1 MGKSNNSND
10 NLEHL
15 EGIGQ
20 TLEVFENDI
29 VLYLKMF
36 CEEHNLQDLK
46 KESQSVWNAA
56 LRYIKKHVFKDKS
69 KLKDKTN
76 IDISNNRISSNF
88 NRYDY
93 NLVNDICDIYIDLC
107 MIYDKEV
114 SIIGFSNLT
123 GIDYDTIYQW
133 GSNNN
138 INNISVNDN
147 EISGRLSNMSL
158 VIYKKLN
165 HFREESLSNK
175 LATAKNN
182 PVGILAILNRHYQW
196 NLPGVSREKA
206 QPQVISVNEL
216 QQLEDIKKL
225 GNTDK

>member
-1 MGKSNNSND
+1 MDKSNKSNE

-15 EGIGQ
+15 EGIEQ

-29 VLYLKMF
+29 VLYLNMF
-36 CEEHNLQDLK
+36 CEENNLQDLK
-46 KESQSVWNAA
+46 KESQSVWNGA

-69 KLKDKTN
+69 KLKDKSN
-76 IDISNNRISSNF
+76 IDMSNNIMSSNY
-88 NRYDY
+88 NRYNYD
-93 NLVNDICDIYIDLC
+93 LVDDICNIYIDLC
-107 MIYDKEV
+107 MVYDKEI

-123 GIDYDTIYQW
+123 GIDYENIYNW
-133 GSNNN
+133 NSNVNN
-138 INNISVNDN
+138 SNS
-147 EISGRLSNMSL
+147 LSKKGFD
-158 VIYKKLN
+158 IYKKLN

>member
-15 EGIGQ
+15 EGIEQ

-56 LRYIKKHVFKDKS
+56 LRYIRKHVFKDKS
-69 KLKDKTN
+69 KLKDK
-76 IDISNNRISSNF
+76 SNMC

-93 NLVNDICDIYIDLC
+93 NLVNEICDIYIELC
-107 MIYDKEV
+107 MLYDKEI
-114 SIIGFSNLT
+114 SIIGFSNLSN
-123 GIDYDTIYQW
+123 IDYDTIYSW
-133 GSNNN
+133 NDNNSYN
-138 INNISVNDN
+138 SINN
-147 EISGRLSNMSL
+147 LSKDGMI
-158 VIYKKLN
+158 IYKKLSIG
-165 HFREESLSNK
+165 REESLSNK
-175 LATAKNN
+175 LATAKSN

-206 QPQVISVNEL
+206 APQVISVNDL
-216 QQLEDIKKL
+216 QQLEGIKKL
-225 GNTDK
+225 ESTDK